1 MVRMSVCK
9 LTVAGLCAQ
18 AAITAT
24 LIIISVMTGAGLPFY
39 LLAAAYGLTGLFF
52 LELIYTRVLA
62 PAPASISTLE
72 PVTHGGVLT
81 ASDAS
86 PMKTDLEG
94 FLNALP
100 VAVLDIDMDWKV
112 TSANEAA
119 STLSGYKPSD
129 MRGHPITSFITEECL
144 TDACDLI
151 QKALSGRE
159 IKCMELRMALKSGGA
174 RSIGAMAG
182 PIRNKSEIIGC
193 RCVAFE
199 MNSSWELE
207 NALLKA
213 RAASE
218 EASIRLEKAERDL
231 EEFALIAIK
240 REGKMRDI
248 RERLQSHE
256 SSFKH

>member
-9 LTVAGLCAQ
+9 LTVAGLCAH
-18 AAITAT
+18 AAITTA
-24 LIIISVMTGAGLPFY
+24 LIILSVITGAGLPFY

-62 PAPASISTLE
+62 PAHANISTLE
-72 PVTHGGVLT
+72 PLLHGGALT
-81 ASDAS
+81 ASDES

-94 FLNALP
+94 LMNTLP
-100 VAVLDIDMDWKV
+100 VAVLDIDMDGKV

-119 STLSGYKPSD
+119 STLSGYHPSD
-129 MRGHPITSFITEECL
+129 MIGRPITSFITEECL
-144 TDACDLI
+144 DEASDLV
-151 QKALSGRE
+151 QKALSGME
-159 IKCMELRMALKSGGA
+159 ISCIELRMALKSGAA
-174 RSIGAMAG
+174 RSIGATAG
-182 PIRNKSEIIGC
+182 PIRNRSEITGC

-199 MNSSWELE
+199 MNSSKELE
-207 NALLKA
+207 NALSKA

-240 REGKMRDI
+240 REGKMREI

-256 SSFKH
+256 SGFKH

>member
-1 MVRMSVCK
+1 MVRMSVGK

-18 AAITAT
+18 AAITST

-62 PAPASISTLE
+62 PALESISTLE
-72 PVTHGGVLT
+72 PVTHGGALT
-81 ASDAS
+81 LSGASQS
-86 PMKTDLEG
+86 EPDLEG
-94 FLNALP
+94 LINALP
-100 VAVLDIDMDWKV
+100 VAVLDIDMDGKV
-112 TSANEAA
+112 TAVNEAA

-129 MRGHPITSFITEECL
+129 MKGRPLHSFLTEECL
-144 TDACDLI
+144 DDARDLI
-151 QKALSGRE
+151 QKALSGRV
-159 IKCMELRMALKSGGA
+159 INSIELRMALKSGDA
-174 RSIGAMAG
+174 CSIGATAG
-182 PIRNKSEIIGC
+182 PIRNGSEIIGC

-199 MNSSWELE
+199 MNSSKELE
-207 NALLKA
+207 SALLKA
-213 RAASE
+213 RRASE

-240 REGKMRDI
+240 REGKMREI

>member
-18 AAITAT
+18 GAITST
-24 LIIISVMTGAGLPFY
+24 LIILSVITGAGLPFY

-62 PAPASISTLE
+62 PASGSISALE
-72 PVTHGGVLT
+72 PALHESALT
-81 ASDAS
+81 ASDALQ
-86 PMKTDLEG
+86 MKTDLEG
-94 FLNALP
+94 LLNTLP
-100 VAVLDIDMDWKV
+100 VAVLDIDMDGKI

-119 STLSGYKPSD
+119 STLSGYRPSD
-129 MRGHPITSFITEECL
+129 IRGRPITSFITEECL
-144 TDACDLI
+144 DEARNLI
-151 QKALSGRE
+151 QKALSGMESDRR
-159 IKCMELRMALKSGGA
+159 ELRMALKNGAA
-174 RSIGAMAG
+174 RSIGLNIV
-182 PIRNKSEIIGC
+182 PIKNKDEITGC

-199 MNSSWELE
+199 MNNLKELE

-213 RAASE
+213 REASE

-231 EEFALIAIK
+231 EEFALIAIR

-256 SSFKH
+256 SNFKH

>member
-1 MVRMSVCK
+1 MVRMSVFK

-18 AAITAT
+18 AAITST
-24 LIIISVMTGAGLPFY
+24 LIILSVITGAGLPFY

-62 PAPASISTLE
+62 PASGSISTIESVL
-72 PVTHGGVLT
+72 HGGALT

-86 PMKTDLEG
+86 QSEQDLEG
-94 FLNALP
+94 LINALP
-100 VAVLDIDMDWKV
+100 VAVLDIDMDGKV

-119 STLSGYKPSD
+119 SALSGYKPSD
-129 MRGHPITSFITEECL
+129 MKGRPITSFITEECL
-144 TDACDLI
+144 DDARDLI
-151 QKALSGRE
+151 QKALSGRV
-159 IKCMELRMALKSGGA
+159 INSIELRMALKSGDA
-174 RSIGAMAG
+174 LSIGATAG
-182 PIRNKSEIIGC
+182 PIRNGNDITGC

-199 MNSSWELE
+199 MNSSKELE
-207 NALLKA
+207 DALSKA
-213 RAASE
+213 RRASE

-231 EEFALIAIK
+231 EEFALIAIR

-256 SSFKH
+256 SNFKH